1 MSASERPQNR
11 TALPFIAPF
20 VIVYAVLFVWPTL
33 QMLAMSFT
41 DAHLIAP
48 GKWVGLDNY
57 LRLLGDWRFHTA
69 VNNTAWF
76 VLFTVVP
83 STIVGLLAAMMILR
97 LKGIWQAVVL
107 ALFFLPYILP
117 VSTVTSLWYW
127 LFDQRFGILQF
138 PIEWIFGQRVNV
150 FRTVPLVLPIVAVL
164 TVWWTSG
171 LNILLFMAGL
181 KNIPP
186 ELYEAARLDGA
197 SRWEQFW
204 WITWPL
210 IWPVTALVLTLQLIL
225 QMKVFDQVYLMVG
238 GGRVDSTLVLV
249 QYIYNLAFQRDQA
262 GYAATVAVAL
272 FVIVVAVSVLQFQL
286 LRARGTR

>member
-1 MSASERPQNR
+1 M
-11 TALPFIAPF
+11 
-20 VIVYAVLFVWPTL
+20 
-33 QMLAMSFT
+33 
-41 DAHLIAP
+41 
-48 GKWVGLDNY
+48 
-57 LRLLGDWRFHTA
+57 
-69 VNNTAWF
+69 
-76 VLFTVVP
+76 
-83 STIVGLLAAMMILR
+83 
-97 LKGIWQAVVL
+97 
-107 ALFFLPYILP
+107 
-117 VSTVTSLWYW
+117 
-127 LFDQRFGILQF
+127 
-138 PIEWIFGQRVNV
+138 
-150 FRTVPLVLPIVAVL
+150 PLVLPIVAVL

-225 QMKVFDQVYLMVG
+225 QMKVFDQVYRMVG

-272 FVIVVAVSVLQFQL
+272 FVIVVGVSVLQFQQ
-286 LRARGTR
+286 LRARGSR